1 MKIFESFDMEEE
13 DAGAASS
20 ADRSLTLAFGSLVG
34 SSLLW
39 NGSCFEQ
46 VNTEIYARWASLN
59 QEKSFQW
66 PSQFHK
72 GRQLQK

>member
-46 VNTEIYARWASLN
+46 VNTEIYAR
-59 QEKSFQW
+59 
-66 PSQFHK
+66 
-72 GRQLQK
+72 

>member
-1 MKIFESFDMEEE
+1 MEEG

-20 ADRSLTLAFGSLVG
+20 ADRSLALALGSLVG

-46 VNTEIYARWASLN
+46 VNTLDINLLRNVNSYLKRHEAAAGDKVL
-59 QEKSFQW
+59 KF
-66 PSQFHK
+66 K
-72 GRQLQK
+72 KCM

>member
-1 MKIFESFDMEEE
+1 MEEG

-20 ADRSLTLAFGSLVG
+20 ADRPLTLAFGSLVG

-46 VNTEIYARWASLN
+46 VNTLDINLLRNVNSYLKR
-59 QEKSFQW
+59 
-66 PSQFHK
+66 HK
-72 GRQLQK
+72 AAAGDKVLKCKKCM

>member
-1 MKIFESFDMEEE
+1 MEEG

-34 SSLLW
+34 GSLLW

-46 VNTEIYARWASLN
+46 VNTLVTNLLRNVNSCLLRHEAAAGDKVL
-59 QEKSFQW
+59 KC
-66 PSQFHK
+66 K
-72 GRQLQK
+72 KCM